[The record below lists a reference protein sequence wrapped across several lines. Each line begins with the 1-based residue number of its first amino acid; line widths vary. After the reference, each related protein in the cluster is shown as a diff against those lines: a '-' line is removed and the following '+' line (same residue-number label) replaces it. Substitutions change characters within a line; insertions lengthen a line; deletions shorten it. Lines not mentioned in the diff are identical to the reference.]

1 MKACTGPTVT
11 TEIPDRQ
18 SAPELAPEPLAGLCL
33 KLTKCWRV
41 LFGDALPSSKG
52 SHGLGTWAVRA
63 CLNWTL
69 PRIEASTRSG
79 SPPGR
84 STSI

>member
-1 MKACTGPTVT
+1 MKARTGPTVM

-41 LFGDALPSSKG
+41 LFGPLFFHRLKRDLA
-52 SHGLGTWAVRA
+52 
-63 CLNWTL
+63 
-69 PRIEASTRSG
+69 
-79 SPPGR
+79 
-84 STSI
+84 TSE